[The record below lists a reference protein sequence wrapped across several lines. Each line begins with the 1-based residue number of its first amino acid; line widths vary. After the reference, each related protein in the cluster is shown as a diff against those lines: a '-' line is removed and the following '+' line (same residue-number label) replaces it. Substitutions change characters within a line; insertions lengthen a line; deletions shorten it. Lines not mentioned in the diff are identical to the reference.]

1 MRRFGIGMGLAAAAL
16 AATAGLALAGA
27 GGVSVEKKSV
37 PFTGDSA
44 NVTAHCKHG
53 DLVVGGGF
61 SAPELAQRS
70 APAGKSAWKVHG
82 TFGALDG
89 TLTSFAVCDG
99 SVGRVKRVSHSKTLG
114 TDEDGDVTAACP
126 HGWHVLGGG
135 FAVAPPFTG
144 GPKGEI
150 APTSSKRSSARK
162 WETTGT
168 NDGDP
173 TKLVAYALCSKAG
186 GISEES
192 KTKPLAGSGR
202 TTATAKCPRGTH
214 LVGGGYED
222 PSSDVFRSAPAGV
235 RRWKTTTTANIKP
248 KRSPTAGAAR
258 KGVILPTVTSFAY
271 CQDN

>member
-1 MRRFGIGMGLAAAAL
+1 MRRFGIGMGLAVAAL

-37 PFTGDSA
+37 PFTGESA

-61 SAPELAQRS
+61 SAPELTQRS

-82 TFGALDG
+82 TFGTVDG

-114 TDEDGDVTAACP
+114 TDEDGGVTAACP

-135 FAVAPPFTG
+135 FAVSPPFTG

-150 APTSSKRSSARK
+150 APTSSKRRSARK
-162 WETTGT
+162 WGTTGT

-192 KTKPLAGSGR
+192 KTKPLAGSGT

-222 PSSDVFRSAPAGV
+222 PRSDEFRSAPVGV
-235 RRWKTTTTANIKP
+235 RRWKTTTTANLPP
-248 KRSPTAGAAR
+248 KRSPTTEAGR
-258 KGVILPTVTSFAY
+258 KGVITATVTSFAY